1 MCCGCDALIYNWMKS
16 IIVVVGGGLIV
27 LWQSG
32 LDIRRA
38 QLEPEAADVRI

>member
-1 MCCGCDALIYNWMKS
+1 MKS